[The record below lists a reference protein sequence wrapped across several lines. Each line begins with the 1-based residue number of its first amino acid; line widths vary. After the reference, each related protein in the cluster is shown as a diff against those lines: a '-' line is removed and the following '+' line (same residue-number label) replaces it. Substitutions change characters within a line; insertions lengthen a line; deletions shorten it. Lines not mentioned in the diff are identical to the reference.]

1 MQLKR
6 KFFARLMAWKH
17 EKGRECLLVNG
28 ARQVGKTY
36 IIDQFGRSEYADY
49 VYINFLKNPEHRSI
63 FGGSLDPNEIYRQ
76 MSLTISN
83 LHLTPG
89 NTLIFLDEIQAC
101 RKARTAL
108 KFLAMDGRYDVI
120 ASGSLLGIHYKSEE
134 DETPDEEYS
143 ISVGYERE
151 VQMHSL
157 DFEEYLWAR
166 GVNDDAIK
174 TLRQYMQ
181 SAVKLPDAVLERYQ
195 KLLREYLVVGGMP
208 EVVKS
213 FIETDNFQKA
223 FDEQAKIL
231 KAYEDDVD
239 RYASNVDKPKILR
252 VYRSLPRQLAKEYT
266 KFQYSKVERGGTARK
281 YGNAIDWLI
290 DAGLVCEV
298 HNVSLPQLPLAAYE
312 IPEEFKVYVS
322 DIGLLT
328 HLFGSETQAALARN
342 TLSGPA
348 KGGIYENLVFD
359 MLHKRGFEMR
369 YYKRA
374 DNTQEIEFLLER
386 DGKVVPVEVKSSRGA
401 TKSLNEF
408 IERYKP
414 PVAYK
419 LIDGNAGSLDSKVT
433 LPQFMAMFL

>member
-1 MQLKR
+1 
-6 KFFARLMAWKH
+6 
-17 EKGRECLLVNG
+17 
-28 ARQVGKTY
+28 
-36 IIDQFGRSEYADY
+36 
-49 VYINFLKNPEHRSI
+49 
-63 FGGSLDPNEIYRQ
+63 
-76 MSLTISN
+76 
-83 LHLTPG
+83 
-89 NTLIFLDEIQAC
+89 
-101 RKARTAL
+101 
-108 KFLAMDGRYDVI
+108 
-120 ASGSLLGIHYKSEE
+120 
-134 DETPDEEYS
+134 
-143 ISVGYERE
+143 
-151 VQMHSL
+151 MHSL

-408 IERYKP
+408 IEQYKP